1 MCDTESVETESRW
14 KVVEILIGPTKTAK
28 WAEGEDWEWKKPFQE
43 LKKSVIRA
51 EDKWHILLKV
61 EDSEVADIYAMCDG
75 RHKVETVMDLVE
87 GKKPELWPGKVAQY
101 ATGETG
107 ETGQNVDMKV

>member
-1 MCDTESVETESRW
+1 MSDTQPPKEW

-28 WAEGEDWEWKKPFQE
+28 WAEGDDWEWKKPFQE

-61 EDSEVADIYAMCDG
+61 DDAEVKDIYAMCDG
-75 RHKVETVMDLVE
+75 RLRVETVMDLVE
-87 GKKPELWPGKVAQY
+87 TKPETWDQRVAQY
-101 ATGETG
+101 MTGETG
-107 ETGQNVDMKV
+107 PTGQNVDIKA